1 MLSGGRAAS
10 FTVPGHYDRILVHM
24 TKPYAIGI
32 DLGGTNL
39 RVALVSREWE
49 VVKKIKE
56 PSTGLS
62 AGGDVIKLM
71 KAAIDELMSP
81 EVEGIGIGVA
91 GVLDRGEKRI
101 TISPNIPPLTGYSF
115 NDLDYPVPVY
125 VENDANAAALGEAR
139 AGAGRNFRNF
149 VLLTLGT
156 GIGGGIIYGG
166 ELLKIAAEVGHMSIV
181 ADGKKCFC
189 GNNGCLEL
197 FASARAIIAAAVEA
211 LEGGA
216 ESILRECCQ
225 GKIYRIT
232 PEDVYKAAFEEGDI
246 LSREVLKEAGRYL
259 GVGISNIINIM
270 SPEAVILAGGLV
282 GSWNIYVDE
291 AIKEASKRAFKSLF
305 QEVSIIP
312 ASLGD
317 EAGAV
322 GAASLVFNAGK

>member
-1 MLSGGRAAS
+1 MRVYSGFQFLIKLKTDMA
-10 FTVPGHYDRILVHM
+10 
-24 TKPYAIGI
+24 KPYAIGV

-39 RVALVSREWE
+39 RVALVSRDFE

-56 PSTGLS
+56 PSAGL
-62 AGGDVIKLM
+62 AADGGVIQLM
-71 KAAIDELMSP
+71 KDSINELMSP
-81 EVEGIGIGVA
+81 DVEGIGIGVA
-91 GVLDRGEKRI
+91 GVLDRGENRI
-101 TISPNIPPLTGYSF
+101 TVSPNIPPLTGYSF
-115 NDLDYPVPVY
+115 DSLEFPVPVY

-149 VLLTLGT
+149 VLMTLGT
-156 GIGGGIIYGG
+156 GIGGGFIYGG
-166 ELLKIAAEVGHMSIV
+166 QLLRVAAEVGHMSIV

-197 FASARAIIAAAVEA
+197 FASARAIIAATIEA
-211 LEGGA
+211 IEGGA
-216 ESILRECCQ
+216 ESILKECCQ

-232 PEDVYKAAFEEGDI
+232 PEDIYKAAFEEGDN

-259 GVGISNIINIM
+259 GVGISNLINIM

-305 QEVSIIP
+305 QGVSIIP

-317 EAGAV
+317 EAGLV
-322 GAASLVFNAGK
+322 GAASLVFNQGK

>member
-1 MLSGGRAAS
+1 
-10 FTVPGHYDRILVHM
+10 M
-24 TKPYAIGI
+24 TKKPYAIGV

-39 RVALVSREWE
+39 RVALVSRDWQ

-56 PSTGLS
+56 PSAGL
-62 AGGDVIKLM
+62 AGGGDVIQLM
-71 KAAIDELMSP
+71 KESISELMSP

-91 GVLDRGEKRI
+91 GVLDRRENRI
-101 TISPNIPPLTGYSF
+101 TMSPNIPPLTGYSF

-125 VENDANAAALGEAR
+125 VENDANAAAHGEAR

-149 VLLTLGT
+149 VLMTLGT
-156 GIGGGIIYGG
+156 GIGGGIIYNG
-166 ELLKIAAEVGHMSIV
+166 ELLKVAAEVGHMSIV

-197 FASARAIIAAAVEA
+197 FASARAIIASVVEA

-232 PEDVYKAAFEEGDI
+232 PEDVYKAALQEGDI
-246 LSREVLKEAGRYL
+246 LAREVLKEAGRYL
-259 GVGISNIINIM
+259 GIGIANIINVM

-282 GSWNIYVDE
+282 GAWNLYVDE

-305 QEVSIIP
+305 QAVSILP

-317 EAGAV
+317 EAGVV
-322 GAASLVFNAGK
+322 GAASLVFNSGK

>member
-1 MLSGGRAAS
+1 
-10 FTVPGHYDRILVHM
+10 M

-39 RVALVSREWE
+39 RAALVSRDFE
-49 VVKKIKE
+49 VVKKLKE
-56 PSTGLS
+56 PSSGLA
-62 AGGDVIKLM
+62 AGGDVIRLM

-91 GVLDRGEKRI
+91 GVLERGESRI
-101 TISPNIPPLTGYSF
+101 TISPNIPPLNGYSF
-115 NDLDYPVPVY
+115 NDLAYPVPVY
-125 VENDANAAALGEAR
+125 VENDANSAALGEAR
-139 AGAGRNFRNF
+139 AGAGRNFKNF
-149 VLLTLGT
+149 VLMTLGT

-166 ELLKIAAEVGHMSIV
+166 ELLKVAAEVGHMSIA

-189 GNNGCLEL
+189 GNNGCLEI
-197 FASARAIIAAAVEA
+197 FASARAIIAAVVEA

-232 PEDVYKAAFEEGDI
+232 PEDVYKAAFGEGDI

-259 GVGISNIINIM
+259 GVGIANIINIM

-291 AIKEASKRAFKSLF
+291 AIKEASKRSFKSLF
-305 QEVSIIP
+305 QGVSIIP

-322 GAASLVFNAGK
+322 GAASLVFNEGK

>member
-1 MLSGGRAAS
+1 M
-10 FTVPGHYDRILVHM
+10 
-24 TKPYAIGI
+24 
-32 DLGGTNL
+32 
-39 RVALVSREWE
+39 ALVSRDWQ

-56 PSTGLS
+56 PSMGLS
-62 AGGDVIKLM
+62 AGDDVIQLM
-71 KAAIDELMSP
+71 KDSIAGLMSP
-81 EVEGIGIGVA
+81 DVEGIGIGVA
-91 GVLDRGEKRI
+91 GVLDRAENRI
-101 TISPNIPPLTGYSF
+101 TLSPNIPPLTGYSF
-115 NDLDYPVPVY
+115 NGLGYPVPVY

-139 AGAGRNFRNF
+139 AGAGRDFRNF
-149 VLLTLGT
+149 VLMTLGT

-166 ELLKIAAEVGHMSIV
+166 ELLKVAAEVGHMSVV

-197 FASARAIIAAAVEA
+197 FASARAIIASVVES

-216 ESILRECCQ
+216 ESALRECCQ

-232 PEDVYKAAFEEGDI
+232 PEDVYKAALEEGDM

-259 GVGISNIINIM
+259 GIGIANIINIM

-282 GSWNIYVDE
+282 GAWNIYVDE

-305 QEVSIIP
+305 QAVSILP

-317 EAGAV
+317 EAGVV
-322 GAASLVFNAGK
+322 GAASLVFNR

>member
-1 MLSGGRAAS
+1 MK
-10 FTVPGHYDRILVHM
+10 
-24 TKPYAIGI
+24 KPYSIGV

-39 RVALVSREWE
+39 RVALVSRNWE
-49 VVKKIKE
+49 AVRKVKE
-56 PSTGLS
+56 PSMGME
-62 AGGDVIKLM
+62 GGDVIQLM
-71 KAAIDELMSP
+71 KKAIDGLMSP

-91 GVLDRGEKRI
+91 GVLDRAENRI
-101 TISPNIPPLTGYSF
+101 TTSPNIPPLSGYSF
-115 NDLDYPVPVY
+115 NDLNYPVPVY

-139 AGAGRNFRNF
+139 AGAGRDFRNF
-149 VLLTLGT
+149 VLMTLGT

-166 ELLKIAAEVGHMSIV
+166 ELLKVAAEVGHMSIV

-197 FASARAIIAAAVEA
+197 FASARAIIAATIEA

-232 PEDVYKAAFEEGDI
+232 PEDVYKAALQEGDI
-246 LSREVLKEAGRYL
+246 LAREVLKEAGRYL
-259 GVGISNIINIM
+259 GIGISNIINIM

-305 QEVSIIP
+305 QTVSIIP

-317 EAGAV
+317 EAGVV
-322 GAASLVFNAGK
+322 GAASLVFNSGKVF